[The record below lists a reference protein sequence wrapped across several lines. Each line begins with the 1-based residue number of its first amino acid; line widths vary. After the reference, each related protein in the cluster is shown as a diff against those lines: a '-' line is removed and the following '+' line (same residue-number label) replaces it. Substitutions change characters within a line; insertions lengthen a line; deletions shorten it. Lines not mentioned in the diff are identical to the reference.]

1 MLAIALAIVLIS
13 VLLSA
18 VSCSDDDKPPVPP
31 LFPDEGD
38 PAPHRLFEENR
49 LAYSLAHDGM
59 WVADPWGPVSF
70 EGEMVFFD
78 YGLWIGADVN
88 GQERVSA
95 LSYFSSEVQ
104 PLPLAADSVAQVYLL
119 TVHTAAGDPDYDL
132 WPRAAGAPVDIF
144 GRPLLLGD
152 RTAWTAHDDLDPARH
167 SLLHSLPLG
176 AQVRRTIWA
185 FHQPDSVLFESF
197 EIRNV
202 SNQRWS
208 DTWLG
213 LWCDPDAG
221 WANNDRIGCDPTL
234 DLAYVWTAPEE
245 PESTW
250 AARQPAVGIVL
261 LDTPEER
268 RLTAFPRILK
278 NTNEPQTALEAYRLQ
293 QGIDVD
299 GSDFVDPVTGQP
311 TLHCLSGD
319 PVSGTGWID
328 AGSYDRRMMPCTG
341 PFEVAPG
348 ASVTLTVAIIVSMH
362 GDPLAAVTGLKTAAA
377 TVRANPAWWSLLTR

>member
-1 MLAIALAIVLIS
+1 
-13 VLLSA
+13 
-18 VSCSDDDKPPVPP
+18 
-31 LFPDEGD
+31 
-38 PAPHRLFEENR
+38 
-49 LAYSLAHDGM
+49 M

-88 GQERVSA
+88 GEERVSA

-104 PLPLAADSVAQVYLL
+104 PLPLSADSVAQVYLL

-132 WPRAAGAPVDIF
+132 WPRAAGAPVDLF

-167 SLLHSLPLG
+167 SLLHALPLG

-185 FHQPDSVLFESF
+185 FHQPDSVLFERF

-202 SNQRWS
+202 SSEQWS
-208 DTWLG
+208 DTWLS

-221 WANNDRIGCDPTL
+221 RANNDRIGCDPTL
-234 DLAYVWTAPEE
+234 DLGYVWTAPEE

-250 AARQPAVGIVL
+250 AARQPAVGILL

-278 NTNEPQTALEAYRLQ
+278 NSNEPQTALEAYRLQ
-293 QGIDVD
+293 RGIDID
-299 GSDFVDPVTGQP
+299 GSLFVDPVTGQP
-311 TLHCLSGD
+311 TVYCLSGD
-319 PVSGTGWID
+319 PVSGTGWVD
-328 AGSYDRRMMPCTG
+328 ADSYDRRMMPSTG
-341 PFEVAPG
+341 PFDVPPG
-348 ASVTLTVAIIVSMH
+348 ASVTLTVAILVSMH
-362 GDPLAAVTGLKTAAA
+362 RDPLAAVTGLKNAAA
-377 TVRANPAWWSLLTR
+377 AVRANPAWWNPLTR